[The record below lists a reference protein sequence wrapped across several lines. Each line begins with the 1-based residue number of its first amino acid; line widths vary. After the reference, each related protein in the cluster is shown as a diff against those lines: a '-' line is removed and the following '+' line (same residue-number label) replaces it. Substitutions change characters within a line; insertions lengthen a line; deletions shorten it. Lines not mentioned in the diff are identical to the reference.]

1 MCCTLGIISEPL
13 FVPGTLWGALW
24 AHFVNQKLAPGETKE
39 MVVRY
44 VVGSDLPEKITTM
57 TLSYTFFK
65 ASEDNVAITKQ
76 DRTKKIKEN
85 G

>member
-1 MCCTLGIISEPL
+1 
-13 FVPGTLWGALW
+13 
-24 AHFVNQKLAPGETKE
+24 